1 MITIDFSS
9 TKSSLC
15 DSIYSQ
21 IKQQILR
28 GKLKASEKLPSK
40 RAFADHLGVSVIT
53 VQNAYDLL
61 IGEGFIYSIEKKGYF
76 VTDVASQKLL
86 SVKDASS
93 VKIENYEENNIDDA
107 VSYYADFESN
117 ATSSEKFPFNLWART
132 MRQVLN
138 SGDEKLLCRVG
149 VKGVLELREAIARY
163 LMEYRNMQVSP
174 NQIVIG
180 AGTESLYSMLVQLLG
195 RGKKYAVENP
205 GYHKVADIVELNGA
219 FCVPVNIDKSG
230 MNIKALLES
239 DCEVV
244 HVSPFHHFPTGIV
257 MPIKRR
263 LELLAWAE
271 KSSSRYII
279 EDDYDSEFRFN
290 GKPMRPLQSFDSS
303 SRVIYINTFS
313 KTLSPSFR
321 ISYMVLPKSL
331 VKDFDKKLGFYSCP
345 VSSFEQF
352 TLASFINN
360 GDFGKHITRMRNY
373 YRSVRN
379 ELINT
384 ITSSSLSALSSI
396 KEEEAGLHFL
406 LKIDEKIN
414 ENTILNWKQKLLDK
428 GINIPLLS
436 SYFYNPCSN
445 KDNHIFVLNYSA
457 IKKDRIAE
465 IVKRMESVFNDKL

>member
-9 TKSSLC
+9 SNISLC
-15 DSIYSQ
+15 DSIYTQ
-21 IKQQILR
+21 IKQQILI

-76 VTDVASQKLL
+76 VTDVASKKILTI
-86 SVKDASS
+86 KETSS
-93 VKIENYEENNIDDA
+93 VSNKTLTETIEKT

-117 ATSSEKFPFNLWART
+117 ATSSEKFPFNLWVRT

-149 VKGVLELREAIARY
+149 VKGVLELREAISKY

-174 NQIVIG
+174 CQIVIG
-180 AGTESLYSMLVQLLG
+180 AGTESLYSMIVQLLG
-195 RGKKYAVENP
+195 REKKYAVENP

-219 FCVPVNIDKSG
+219 SCIPVNIDKSG
-230 MNIKALLES
+230 MSIKALSES
-239 DCEVV
+239 DCEVA

-290 GKPMRPLQSFDSS
+290 GKPVPPLQSFDSS

-321 ISYMVLPKSL
+321 ISYMVLPKNL
-331 VKDFDKKLGFYSCP
+331 VKDFDEKLGFYSCP
-345 VSSFEQF
+345 VSSFEQY
-352 TLASFINN
+352 TLAHFINS

-379 ELINT
+379 EL
-384 ITSSSLSALSSI
+384 
-396 KEEEAGLHFL
+396 
-406 LKIDEKIN
+406 
-414 ENTILNWKQKLLDK
+414 
-428 GINIPLLS
+428 
-436 SYFYNPCSN
+436 
-445 KDNHIFVLNYSA
+445 V
-457 IKKDRIAE
+457 
-465 IVKRMESVFNDKL
+465 